1 MPPLGELLRQRREE
15 FGWTLE
21 EVSQRTRIRRNY
33 LQALE
38 EGRYDLLPA
47 DVHIRGFLRT
57 YAALLNLPFEE
68 VRALY
73 EQERGRPTLV
83 SIAPVSPP
91 FRRRSFVLPG
101 LGMVLFFAVI
111 VGAIAIWLNW
121 GFLHPTTVPPTA
133 TPRPP
138 TPTSILP
145 TATPTARLLLGT
157 PTPTPGPSPTVHAYE
172 GLEAVFQVSAPCWVR
187 VIADGAEKPAFE
199 GTLRAGQTYT
209 FTAKLELRVR
219 MGNAGGVRV
228 ILNGQDLGVQG
239 ASGQVV
245 DRVWK
250 KE

>member
-1 MPPLGELLRQRREE
+1 MPPLGDLLRQRREE

-38 EGRYDLLPA
+38 EGKYDLLPA
-47 DVHIRGFLRT
+47 DVHVRGFLYT
-57 YAALLNLPFEE
+57 YASLLNLPFEE

-73 EQERGRPTLV
+73 EQERGRPALV
-83 SIAPVSPP
+83 SIAPISQPP
-91 FRRRSFVLPG
+91 RVRSFVLPG
-101 LGMVLFFAVI
+101 LGVAILFALIVAAV
-111 VGAIAIWLNW
+111 AIWLNF

-145 TATPTARLLLGT
+145 TATPTARLLLRT
-157 PTPTPGPSPTVHAYE
+157 PTPTPGLTPTAHAYE

-199 GTLRAGQTYT
+199 GTLQPGRTYT
-209 FTAKLELRVR
+209 FTAQLELRVR

>member
-21 EVSQRTRIRRNY
+21 EVAQRTRIRRHY

-38 EGRYDLLPA
+38 EGKYDHLPA
-47 DVHIRGFLRT
+47 DVHVRGFLRT

-91 FRRRSFVLPG
+91 PRRRSFVLPG
-101 LGMVLFFAVI
+101 LGGAFLFVLL
-111 VGAIAIWLNW
+111 VGSVAIWLHW
-121 GFLHPTTVPPTA
+121 GFLYPTTIPPTA

-157 PTPTPGPSPTVHAYE
+157 PTPTPGPRPTVRTYE
-172 GLEAVFQVSAPCWVR
+172 GVEAVFQVSAPCWVR
-187 VIADGAEKPAFE
+187 VIADGAEKPVFE
-199 GTLRAGQTYT
+199 GTLRAGRTYT
-209 FTAKLELRVR
+209 FTANLELRVR

-228 ILNGQDLGVQG
+228 NLNGQDLGVQG